1 MTLHSAFDERDGL
14 FTTVRTSRGEPSPVI
29 LRVGWGVCDMTAQT
43 ELVELCKVA
52 LEQESDWREMGPEG
66 RTAAFERFQQ
76 LLHTIA
82 DLTGRTYEDVLND
95 AVEEWVTVH
104 FCSIQSDSE
113 PSAEWAAAG
122 QADSNQQSS

>member
-14 FTTVRTSRGEPSPVI
+14 FASMQASWGEPSPEIV
-29 LRVGWGVCDMTAQT
+29 RVDRGVCDMTAQT
-43 ELVELCKVA
+43 ELVDLCKAA
-52 LEQESDWREMGPEG
+52 LEQESDWRETGPEG

-104 FCSIQSDSE
+104 FCSIENDIV

-122 QADSNQQSS
+122 KAETNQQSS

>member
-1 MTLHSAFDERDGL
+1 MTE
-14 FTTVRTSRGEPSPVI
+14 
-29 LRVGWGVCDMTAQT
+29 QT
-43 ELVELCKVA
+43 ELVELCKAA
-52 LEQESDWREMGPEG
+52 LEKESDWREMGAEG
-66 RTAAFERFQQ
+66 RAAAFERFQQ

-104 FCSIQSDSE
+104 FCSIQGDGE

-122 QADSNQQSS
+122 QADVNERSL

>member
-1 MTLHSAFDERDGL
+1 
-14 FTTVRTSRGEPSPVI
+14 
-29 LRVGWGVCDMTAQT
+29 MTAQT

-66 RTAAFERFQQ
+66 RAAAFERFQQ

-95 AVEEWVTVH
+95 AVEEWVMVH
-104 FCSIQSDSE
+104 FCSIQSDIE
-113 PSAEWAAAG
+113 PSAEWAEAG
-122 QADSNQQSS
+122 RADTNEHSS

>member
-1 MTLHSAFDERDGL
+1 MSSEPDR
-14 FTTVRTSRGEPSPVI
+14 TTRREARACVQSSLWASG
-29 LRVGWGVCDMTAQT
+29 G
-43 ELVELCKVA
+43 ELVELCKAA
-52 LEQESDWREMGPEG
+52 LEQESDWRETGPEG
-66 RTAAFERFQQ
+66 RAAAFERFQQ

-104 FCSIQSDSE
+104 FCSIENDIV

-122 QADSNQQSS
+122 KADPSQQSS

>member
-1 MTLHSAFDERDGL
+1 
-14 FTTVRTSRGEPSPVI
+14 
-29 LRVGWGVCDMTAQT
+29 MTAQT

-52 LEQESDWREMGPEG
+52 LEKETDWREMGAEG
-66 RTAAFERFQQ
+66 RAAAFERFQQ

-104 FCSIQSDSE
+104 FCSVQSNSE
-113 PSAEWAAAG
+113 PSAEWAEAG
-122 QADSNQQSS
+122 QADINEQSL

>member
-1 MTLHSAFDERDGL
+1 
-14 FTTVRTSRGEPSPVI
+14 
-29 LRVGWGVCDMTAQT
+29 MTAQT
-43 ELVELCKVA
+43 ELVEMCRVA
-52 LEQESDWREMGPEG
+52 LEKESDWREMGAEG

-104 FCSIQSDSE
+104 FCSVQSNSE

-122 QADSNQQSS
+122 QPDINEQSL

>member
-1 MTLHSAFDERDGL
+1 
-14 FTTVRTSRGEPSPVI
+14 
-29 LRVGWGVCDMTAQT
+29 MTAQT
-43 ELVELCKVA
+43 ELVELCKAA
-52 LEQESDWREMGPEG
+52 LEQESDWREAGPEG

-104 FCSIQSDSE
+104 FCSIENDIV

-122 QADSNQQSS
+122 KADTSQQSS